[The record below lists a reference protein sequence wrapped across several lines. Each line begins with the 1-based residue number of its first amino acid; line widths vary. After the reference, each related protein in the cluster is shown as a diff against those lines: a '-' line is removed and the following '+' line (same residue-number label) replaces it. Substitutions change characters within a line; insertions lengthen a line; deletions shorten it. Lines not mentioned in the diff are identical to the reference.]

1 LDPTLGCSWIFEV
14 EPRFAIDRALPGTN
28 ANDIN
33 LLEIEIAGVLT
44 LLKIECGCV
53 KLPLNPNHLLEMA

>member
-14 EPRFAIDRALPGTN
+14 AARFAIARALPGTK

-53 KLPLNPNHLLEMA
+53 K